1 MSELSEWPTLSL
13 GSPSDVE
20 LNPFLDTS
28 AEQTGP
34 IYLGKFSLS
43 SVCIIPKESPEELI
57 SEVTQALS
65 DNLTS
70 LLPSRSPTLSINPTT
85 TSQTKSDMTAKLNM
99 LMSLS
104 LSAPKWDGQSR
115 TLRNFLRIMKQLFR
129 TVEITDDQK
138 KLDWITGYVDAD
150 IHDQWTSFEE
160 YKAGSWNWFLERL
173 KTGYPELTTEE
184 QGSMNHLR
192 KLCRENA
199 GINLLEKERLISF
212 KRRFVYIA

>member
-115 TLRNFLRIMKQLFR
+115 ILRNFLKIMEQLFQ
-129 TVEITDDQK
+129 TAEITEDQK
-138 KLDWITGYVDAD
+138 KLD
-150 IHDQWTSFEE
+150 
-160 YKAGSWNWFLERL
+160 
-173 KTGYPELTTEE
+173 
-184 QGSMNHLR
+184 
-192 KLCRENA
+192 
-199 GINLLEKERLISF
+199 
-212 KRRFVYIA
+212 

>member
-1 MSELSEWPTLSL
+1 
-13 GSPSDVE
+13 
-20 LNPFLDTS
+20 
-28 AEQTGP
+28 
-34 IYLGKFSLS
+34 
-43 SVCIIPKESPEELI
+43 
-57 SEVTQALS
+57 
-65 DNLTS
+65 
-70 LLPSRSPTLSINPTT
+70 
-85 TSQTKSDMTAKLNM
+85 
-99 LMSLS
+99 
-104 LSAPKWDGQSR
+104 
-115 TLRNFLRIMKQLFR
+115 MKQLFR

>member
-1 MSELSEWPTLSL
+1 M
-13 GSPSDVE
+13 
-20 LNPFLDTS
+20 
-28 AEQTGP
+28 
-34 IYLGKFSLS
+34 
-43 SVCIIPKESPEELI
+43 
-57 SEVTQALS
+57 TQALS

-70 LLPSRSPTLSINPTT
+70 LPPSRTSTPPFINPTT
-85 TSQTKSDMTAKLNM
+85 TLQTKSDMTAKLNM
-99 LMSLS
+99 PMLLS
-104 LSAPKWDGQSR
+104 LSTPKWDGQSR
-115 TLRNFLRIMKQLFR
+115 TLRNFLRIIEQLFR
-129 TVEITDDQK
+129 TAEITEDQK

>member
-43 SVCIIPKESPEELI
+43 SVYIIPKESPEELI